1 MTIPNPARNLY
12 RMNYQISGCNTNA
25 VQVTGQAVLYD
36 TLNTNDMLHSAGT
49 GSVGLLNTNSF
60 VEVLTRQ

>member
-1 MTIPNPARNLY
+1 
-12 RMNYQISGCNTNA
+12 MNYQISGCNTNA